1 MRTWKVQWTR
11 RVGGTTYV
19 EPAWWALDEA
29 GYALAGP
36 CLTKREIQNQMARKE
51 QKWKRK
57 L

>member
-51 QKWKRK
+51 AKWKRK